1 MKLELRHK
9 YDLEIMRMSYDDFIQ
24 WRDSGYIEFLYQGLI
39 SHSLTT
45 VAIEMFSIDR
55 DADYESLKKFINK
68 EYDYLRAFLDIF
80 KHTLR
85 AVCRYA
91 IVECNI
97 DGYEAWNRDKNI
109 DTILD

>member
-1 MKLELRHK
+1 MEVELRHK

-39 SHSLTT
+39 SHLNLSHART
-45 VAIEMFSIDR
+45 FSID
-55 DADYESLKKFINK
+55 ADCESLNNFLNKK
-68 EYDYLRAFLDIF
+68 YDDYLVPFHDAL

-85 AVCRYA
+85 AVCRYT
-91 IVECNI
+91 IVEC
-97 DGYEAWNRDKNI
+97 DVDDYETWKRNKNL